1 MRPRVLLGLVVLA
14 LPLSGCGNSSA
25 AKPAPPP
32 APVPAAAVPT
42 PAMVTKI
49 AVTPEPSVSEA
60 AKYDPKGRRDPF
72 LALDLQEGARV
83 TVAAAK
89 LRGVVRSGAG
99 TLALVD
105 TAEGV
110 GYILKQG
117 DTLADGRLVE
127 IGQDTVVFAV
137 ASKAGAPTNRVI
149 LRLPE

>member
-1 MRPRVLLGLVVLA
+1 VT
-14 LPLSGCGNSSA
+14 
-25 AKPAPPP
+25 
-32 APVPAAAVPT
+32 PT
-42 PAMVTKI
+42 RTAM
-49 AVTPEPSVSEA
+49 TPEPSTSPA
-60 AKYDPKGRRDPF
+60 PKYDPKGRRDPF
-72 LALDLQEGARV
+72 VALDLQEGAKGA

-127 IGQDTVVFAV
+127 IGPDTVVFAV